1 MSQHEDDGYDVPI
14 AVVAGGHDDGMT
26 LSWSPFSSNDT
37 PQQQQQQPRQLTP
50 LPTFPTTSSSIPM
63 VAPQPPS
70 LGAAS
75 RIPAVHRT
83 IPSSSSS
90 SRRRAASTVNASRNH
105 RHSSNNNN
113 NSNNPNSHMAAAV
126 FYGECSKEGIPPTAA
141 ERAAM
146 DVHGQ
151 YRRWWVDAVASGT
164 TAEDAT
170 TSSSRRRRRSSTS
183 TSTSVGR
190 KRPREQQHSHH
201 HQNEED
207 RNVIH
212 RVSQRQQEQ
221 GGGYVFPSAVMDP
234 VSTNT
239 TTGSTNTGN
248 SRRLL
253 ASSVVIDGKKVPISL
268 PSSAAAA
275 EAFVSQNY
283 KTNDEELR
291 KQAQT
296 RIRTTKAQLLAIL
309 KENGGN
315 ASTDDAK
322 AKLQILH
329 DYYLTTERDARSTHS
344 NSNNNKSHALHN
356 NDNNNNNN
364 NNNIDAND
372 ILAGNW
378 LALSQP
384 AYNGCLGTNVHHHYQ
399 YTLGRMSF
407 DMYRPTTLVCSI
419 QANFS
424 SIHGIDDPA
433 GIPSYVPR
441 RLRAEVQKCR
451 NRATHAR
458 YNKNHS
464 SSMSMN
470 SSQHSHVSSSNNS
483 VESHSRSGS
492 MSAGSTLRS
501 YTISV
506 ALTIEA
512 DQSQTT
518 TSKDTNT
525 TSTHHSDNHDKQP
538 PVISRPIRGIMKNN
552 GYMLPDPKVPNRLS
566 IWFTEGTLEVN
577 DLESDLE
584 EWKRIFSAQKPKLG
598 LYDRASILAARLLLG
613 ANMPDTMD
621 DDGTMS
627 YSLTRPIGGHGF
639 AYVDVLYVDD
649 DLRVLRGHGGQ
660 VYVCARLAETVAG
673 ADDDDDDDSVDAG

>member
-14 AVVAGGHDDGMT
+14 AVVAGGDDDGMA
-26 LSWSPFSSNDT
+26 LSWGQFSNN
-37 PQQQQQQPRQLTP
+37 PNRPQQQQQQQQPRQLTP
-50 LPTFPTTSSSIPM
+50 LPTFPSIQM
-63 VAPQPPS
+63 VPPPPPN

-75 RIPAVHRT
+75 RIPALHRT
-83 IPSSSSS
+83 IAASAASS
-90 SRRRAASTVNASRNH
+90 SRHGNARASANSASR
-105 RHSSNNNN
+105 RSF
-113 NSNNPNSHMAAAV
+113 SNNPNSHMAAAV

-146 DVHGQ
+146 DVNGQ

-164 TAEDAT
+164 SAEDTA
-170 TSSSRRRRRSSTS
+170 SRRRKRRSSAS
-183 TSTSVGR
+183 TTTTTDHKR
-190 KRPREQQHSHH
+190 KRPRD
-201 HQNEED
+201 QNDD
-207 RNVIH
+207 RGVIH
-212 RVSQRQQEQ
+212 RVSKRQQEQ
-221 GGGYVFPSAVMDP
+221 GGGYVFPSAVIDP
-234 VSTNT
+234 MSTNT
-239 TTGSTNTGN
+239 ANSNNTSNG
-248 SRRLL
+248 RRLL
-253 ASSVVIDGKKVPISL
+253 ASSVVIDGKRVPISL
-268 PSSAAAA
+268 PSNAAASAAAKSSG
-275 EAFVSQNY
+275 SQNHP
-283 KTNDEELR
+283 TNDDDAEELR
-291 KQAQT
+291 KQIQT
-296 RIRTTKAQLLAIL
+296 KIRNTKTHLLSIL

-315 ASTDDAK
+315 VSTDDAK

-329 DYYLTTERDARSTHS
+329 DYYLTTERDARSTS
-344 NSNNNKSHALHN
+344 SNKSHHAPK
-356 NDNNNNNN
+356 DDDTNNN

-451 NRATHAR
+451 NRAAQAR
-458 YNKNHS
+458 YNNGNSNH

-470 SSQHSHVSSSNNS
+470 SSHHSHVSSSNNS
-483 VESHSRSGS
+483 VESSFRSSS
-492 MSAGSTLRS
+492 MTAGSTLRS
-501 YTISV
+501 YTIAV

-518 TSKDTNT
+518 PSTDET
-525 TSTHHSDNHDKQP
+525 TPTTQQDEQP
-538 PVISRPIRGIMKNN
+538 PVISRPIRGIMKNH
-552 GYMLPDPKVPNRLS
+552 GYMLPDPKVANRLS

-584 EWKRIFSAQKPKLG
+584 EWKRIFSAEKPKLG

-660 VYVCARLAETVAG
+660 VYVCGRLAET
-673 ADDDDDDDSVDAG
+673 DTDDDSVDTTPVEGNAG